1 MPIHGVKSRTSTT
14 FHNLY
19 SIAGLVCERGS
30 LPRASTGLGNEH
42 FAYWTALFSLLVSVR
57 GIAQGCS
64 WAESSAIILLHL
76 EGFMSN
82 ANYSAAMFLS
92 MCLMYVYIYIYVL
105 LYTLFVYLFSDTF

>member
-19 SIAGLVCERGS
+19 SFAGLVCDRGS

-42 FAYWTALFSLLVSVR
+42 FAYWTALFSLLISVR

-76 EGFMSN
+76 EGFIYVECQLFGSHVLK
-82 ANYSAAMFLS
+82 YVFDVSLRSFLVFYR
-92 MCLMYVYIYIYVL
+92 MYIYIYNII
-105 LYTLFVYLFSDTF
+105 